1 MKQKQRGMTML
12 GFLMVLCL
20 GIFFA
25 YCAMKIVPMYIEFY
39 SVKQALK
46 GLADDKELA
55 GASKEEVRTRYL
67 KRLEM
72 SYADHVKKMDA
83 LKFESGD
90 GGLKLIVDYERREP
104 LFANLDVVGKF
115 HTEKVMARGG
125 GRD

>member
-25 YCAMKIVPMYIEFY
+25 FCAMKIVPMYIEFY

-46 GLADDKELA
+46 GLSEDQGLA
-55 GASKEEVRTRYL
+55 GATKEKIREMYL
-67 KRLEM
+67 RRLEM

-83 LKFESGD
+83 LRFESGD
-90 GGLKLIVDYERREP
+90 GGVKMVVDYERRET
-104 LFANLDVVGKF
+104 LMANLDVVGKF
-115 HTEKVMARGG
+115 HAEQVLARGATG
-125 GRD
+125 E

>member
-25 YCAMKIVPMYIEFY
+25 YCAMKIVPMYIEYY
-39 SVKQALK
+39 SVKEALK
-46 GLADDKELA
+46 GLSRDPELA
-55 GASKEEVRTRYL
+55 GAPKDKIRERYMR
-67 KRLEM
+67 RLEM

-90 GGLKLIVDYERREP
+90 GGLKMIVDYERREQ

-125 GRD
+125 RTD